1 MKLDNSV
8 AIISRLDY
16 LNKMKHLI
24 SDRTKFRGL
33 QNNPTKSTGDS
44 LSAYLRKL
52 RNDKII
58 DDAIFYKIL
67 ASGSPSGVLYGLPNV
82 RKTGCPFRPFFL
94 SYLVAILQ
102 PILTNQCTVKD
113 SISFASCPKKY
124 KHDIG
129 IMFFW
134 CLLHIYKCAT
144 WGNETLDIR
153 LDKFYFLVDPPTL
166 PRVVLGKL
174 KEFVTKKSH
183 FLFDGKYYDQIDGV
197 AMGSSL
203 GPVFRPCPLKS
214 T

>member
-67 ASGSPSGVLYGLPNV
+67 ASG
-82 RKTGCPFRPFFL
+82 
-94 SYLVAILQ
+94 
-102 PILTNQCTVKD
+102 
-113 SISFASCPKKY
+113 
-124 KHDIG
+124 
-129 IMFFW
+129 
-134 CLLHIYKCAT
+134 
-144 WGNETLDIR
+144 
-153 LDKFYFLVDPPTL
+153 
-166 PRVVLGKL
+166 
-174 KEFVTKKSH
+174 
-183 FLFDGKYYDQIDGV
+183 
-197 AMGSSL
+197 
-203 GPVFRPCPLKS
+203 
-214 T
+214 